1 MRRLYIEFK
10 RVVAISHG
18 ATTLCAV
25 AISHLRTRL
34 GLSCASTPLNTAHF
48 MAQLTRLV
56 ALIDHPEAGR
66 FSALVFVWIQ
76 RVEIAVNGESECIS
90 AIPGVN
96 WIISKSIIKNSL
108 GGS

>member
-10 RVVAISHG
+10 RVVAISHS
-18 ATTLCAV
+18 ATTLCV
-25 AISHLRTRL
+25 VTISHLRTRL

-66 FSALVFVWIQ
+66 FSVLVFVWIQ

-90 AIPGVN
+90 AIPGEN
-96 WIISKSIIKNSL
+96 
-108 GGS
+108 